1 MPHKPDKDRIRLDYA
16 ALGDNVAQDGQI
28 PIQLIKKAQ
37 GMLGHQ
43 AREQVLQMMDSAVR
57 VQAAEAA
64 QRQMS
69 PQHLYRVGR
78 EAVLEA
84 IKLYRVGQNQTFREF
99 ATAFARQS
107 MVLARSKKVSD
118 PTQLP
123 PPPLRNELLRPKE
136 DPPPKPE

>member
-1 MPHKPDKDRIRLDYA
+1 MAGKKDKDRIRLDYA

-28 PIQLIKKAQ
+28 PTQLVKKAQ
-37 GMLGHQ
+37 GMLGRQ
-43 AREQVLQMMDSAVR
+43 ARQEILQMMDSAVR

-64 QRQMS
+64 QRQMN
-69 PQHLYRVGR
+69 PLELYKVGQ

-84 IKLYRVGQNQTFREF
+84 IKLYRVGQDETFREF

-107 MVLARSKKVSD
+107 MALARSKAVSD
-118 PTQLP
+118 PTPLP
-123 PPPLRNELLRPKE
+123 PPPLRKELLHPKE